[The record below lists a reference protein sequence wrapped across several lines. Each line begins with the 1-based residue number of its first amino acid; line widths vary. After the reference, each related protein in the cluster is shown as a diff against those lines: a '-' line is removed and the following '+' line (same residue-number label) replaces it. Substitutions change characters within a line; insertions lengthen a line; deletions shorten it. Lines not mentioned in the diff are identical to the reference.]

1 MKKVFFKDLT
11 DQQLKEM
18 KSKDFIK
25 SGINIFES
33 PDSKSNKKMIELM
46 DQGYIGQYKNK
57 YQVWLRK

>member
-1 MKKVFFKDLT
+1 MKKIFLKDLT
-11 DQQLKEM
+11 ESQKEEM

-33 PDSKSNKKMIELM
+33 PDSKFNKKMIELM